1 MTNNVSI
8 NQLMNEKASLHNIHS
23 LSVYTIITAKLL
35 QNLKPIQKATAIV
48 KLLSTLI
55 FYATFLQAILVSIL

>member
-23 LSVYTIITAKLL
+23 LSVRTIIIANLL

-55 FYATFLQAILVSIL
+55 F